1 MNLKT
6 QFEIILTSTIFGF
19 LFMIIFDFINRLMYN
34 KKGKIIRLAFETIV
48 FLMYTFSFFYVMLQ
62 INNNNLSIYVPIFLI
77 VGMLIYNCTIQS
89 IIQYTYEQFFK
100 KINQKKLHIKAK
112 FDIIK
117 MERRK
122 KKIEKY
128 EKNQKSKK
136 SYGYSEQT

>member
-1 MNLKT
+1 MFPLLVKKMK
-6 QFEIILTSTIFGF
+6 ISPKLWILTLLKRYYLDTSLG
-19 LFMIIFDFINRLMYN
+19 L
-34 KKGKIIRLAFETIV
+34 
-48 FLMYTFSFFYVMLQ
+48 YTFSFFYVMLQ